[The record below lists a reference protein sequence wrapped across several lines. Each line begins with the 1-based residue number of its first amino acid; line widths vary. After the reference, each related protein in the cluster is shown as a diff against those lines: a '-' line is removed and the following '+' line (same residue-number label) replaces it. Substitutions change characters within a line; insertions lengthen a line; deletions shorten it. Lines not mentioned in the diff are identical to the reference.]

1 MKKMMLPHIDS
12 IEELAAYLD
21 THDITDHEEELEEIA
36 DVFENKTVVQVSLD
50 TEQVES
56 AEKFA
61 KLQGTTLSAPS
72 QQKFGQQWVGE
83 HIRQL

>member
-1 MKKMMLPHIDS
+1 VKKTTLPPIDS
-12 IEELAAYLD
+12 IEELAAYWD
-21 THDITDHEEELEEIA
+21 THDISDHEEELEETA

-61 KLQGTTLSAPS
+61 KLKGMTLPALI
-72 QQKFGQQWVGE
+72 QQWVGE